1 MTQRYTYDQI
11 RYGKFLTMYEARREI
26 VRQKRSWTHPI
37 EDVGV
42 AYDDPDYSGF
52 GDLHRLI
59 SETIYL
65 ILCAGLS
72 PEPGLTNATNKIN
85 EILAAHSID
94 ELLQDIPEAEAR
106 ELRIDLEYLG
116 FIPPDITKPL
126 YA

>member
-42 AYDDPDYSGF
+42 AYDDPDYSSF
-52 GDLHRLI
+52 GDLHTLM
-59 SETIYL
+59 SKTIDL
-65 ILCAGLS
+65 ILSAGLM
-72 PEPGLTNATNKIN
+72 PEQGVMMVTNEIN

-94 ELLQDIPEAEAR
+94 ELLHDIPEAEAR

-116 FIPPDITKPL
+116 FIPPEITKPL
-126 YA
+126 YT